1 MRLLAD
7 LHTHSTASDGQ
18 YSPAQVVELAHKSG
32 IQVLAITDHD
42 TIHGVEE
49 AVQAGQSLELTV
61 LRGVELGAQED
72 RHMHILGLGLKQD
85 CPELAQLCQKLLD
98 GRNERKYRIVRF
110 LGEKGIPIDLA
121 EVEELA
127 GGDVIARPHFA
138 QIMVRHGYVKDSRE
152 AFDRY
157 LDTEEYQ
164 RIERFK
170 ASAEACITAVHQGRG
185 KAVLAHPY
193 QLGFSE
199 EHLEQTIR
207 TLKYNGLDGLEC
219 YYPRHTPK
227 MVQNYLEL
235 ARRYDLKVTAGSD
248 FHGERVKPNHEL
260 SPTCL
265 ELVWLLGDVRK
276 NISCI

>member
-72 RHMHILGLGLKQD
+72 RHMHILGLGLKQN

-110 LGEKGIPIDLA
+110 LSEKGISIDLA
-121 EVEELA
+121 EVEALA

-170 ASAEACITAVHQGRG
+170 ASAEACIAAIHRGGG

-207 TLKYNGLDGLEC
+207 ALKNNGLDGLEC
-219 YYPRHTPK
+219 YYPHHTPA
-227 MVQNYLEL
+227 MVAQYLGF
-235 ARRYDLKVTAGSD
+235 AKKYDLHITAGSD
-248 FHGERVKPNHEL
+248 FHGEAVHPDQPLRGVE
-260 SPTCL
+260 L
-265 ELVWLLGDVRK
+265 ELNWILG
-276 NISCI
+276 

>member
-1 MRLLAD
+1 MITITAALLSGMNWSMRLSIVDSGWSTPRSKPD
-7 LHTHSTASDGQ
+7 LPPIA
-18 YSPAQVVELAHKSG
+18 
-32 IQVLAITDHD
+32 AI
-42 TIHGVEE
+42 
-49 AVQAGQSLELTV
+49 
-61 LRGVELGAQED
+61 
-72 RHMHILGLGLKQD
+72 
-85 CPELAQLCQKLLD
+85 
-98 GRNERKYRIVRF
+98 
-110 LGEKGIPIDLA
+110 
-121 EVEELA
+121 
-127 GGDVIARPHFA
+127 
-138 QIMVRHGYVKDSRE
+138 
-152 AFDRY
+152 
-157 LDTEEYQ
+157 
-164 RIERFK
+164 
-170 ASAEACITAVHQGRG
+170 HQGGG

-207 TLKYNGLDGLEC
+207 ALKNNGLDGLEC

>member
-32 IQVLAITDHD
+32 VQVLAITDHD

-49 AVQAGQSLELTV
+49 AVQAGRSLELTV

-72 RHMHILGLGLKQD
+72 RHMHILGLGLNQD
-85 CPELAQLCQKLLD
+85 CPELAQLCQKLLA

-110 LGEKGIPIDLA
+110 LNEKGIPIDLA
-121 EVEELA
+121 EVEALA

-170 ASAEACITAVHQGRG
+170 TSAEACIAAIHQGGG

-207 TLKYNGLDGLEC
+207 TLKDNGLDGLEC

-227 MVQNYLEL
+227 MVKNYLEL